1 MASFL
6 FILFLL
12 LSLLIL
18 MGHRAS
24 EADWG
29 RWWRN
34 VIDGWLRLFC
44 RYYHRLEYEPLPLPQ
59 RGPALVASNHLS
71 GLDPLLLITASRRP
85 LRFLIAQEEYHRF
98 GLNWLF
104 RAAGCIP
111 VDRKGRPEKAL
122 RRAREALQR
131 GEVVA
136 LFPHGR
142 IHLDSDPPR
151 PVKKG
156 VVRLACWCECP
167 IFPVRLDGIRG
178 ERLVLGALV
187 IRSRVRL
194 KTFPPIYCREEDE
207 QARCLEQL
215 RRHIEGGSGE

>member
-1 MASFL
+1 
-6 FILFLL
+6 
-12 LSLLIL
+12 
-18 MGHRAS
+18 
-24 EADWG
+24 
-29 RWWRN
+29 

-44 RYYHRLEYEPLPLPQ
+44 RYYHRLEYEPLPLPE

-71 GLDPLLLITASRRP
+71 GLDPLLLITASKRP

-142 IHLDSDPPR
+142 MGIH
-151 PVKKG
+151 
-156 VVRLACWCECP
+156 
-167 IFPVRLDGIRG
+167 G
-178 ERLVLGALV
+178 ERLVLGALA

-194 KTFPPIYCREEDE
+194 KSFPPIYCREEDE
-207 QARCLEQL
+207 QERCLEQL